1 MFIDDGFGTLDS
13 ESLDLAIDILM
24 ELQDYGRLIGV
35 ISHVNELKER
45 IPAKLVVEMDS
56 NGSRAYFKK

>member
-1 MFIDDGFGTLDS
+1 
-13 ESLDLAIDILM
+13 M

-45 IPAKLVVEMDS
+45 IPAKLVVET
-56 NGSRAYFKK
+56 NGMGSHAYFKL

>member
-1 MFIDDGFGTLDS
+1 
-13 ESLDLAIDILM
+13 M

>member
-1 MFIDDGFGTLDS
+1 MK
-13 ESLDLAIDILM
+13 DLEPLILNPYIQAIDILM

-45 IPAKLVVEMDS
+45 IPG
-56 NGSRAYFKK
+56 N